1 MKKPLIFFLKT
12 IAMIIVLL
20 LLLFGGFMVYI
31 TVNDY
36 CPQEIE
42 ILVIKGNNQDSII
55 KQREFTLMTWNI
67 GYCGLGKEMDF
78 FYEGGKQVRPNF
90 EEYKNYQNGIMNF
103 ISGND
108 TVDFWLFQEVDKNS
122 KRSYYTNQENLI
134 AEKLYNYDYVFGKNY
149 DVKFVPVPLTS
160 PMGKV
165 VSGVMG
171 FSVFSPEEA
180 YKYAYPVISSWP
192 NKLFMLDKC
201 FILMSFKLLEDKNLV
216 IINTHNSYYIQ
227 DDSLRLL
234 ELAVLKNR
242 VLSEYESGNYVV
254 VGGDWNK
261 LPPGFDKENNL
272 ITEPLQNTV
281 RSISKNFLPEE
292 WFWAYDD
299 KNPTN
304 RALNKKYEKGNTRV
318 SIIDFFVVS
327 PNIEVIEVK
336 TIPLGFE
343 NSDHQPVYL
352 KIRLV
357 K

>member
-12 IAMIIVLL
+12 IALIIVLL

-36 CPQEIE
+36 YPQEIE
-42 ILVIKGNNQDSII
+42 ILVIKGNNRDSII

-90 EEYKNYQNGIMNF
+90 EEYQNYRNGIMNF

-122 KRSYYTNQENLI
+122 KRSYYSNQENLI
-134 AEKLYNYDYVFGKNY
+134 AEKLYYYNYIFGKNY

-165 VSGVMG
+165 VSGIMG
-171 FSVFSPEEA
+171 FSVFRPEEA
-180 YKYAYPVISSWP
+180 YKYAYPVISRWP

-201 FILMSFKLLEDKNLV
+201 FILMRFKLPGDKNLV

-234 ELAVLKNR
+234 ELTVLKNR
-242 VLSEYESGNYVV
+242 ILSEYESGNYVV

-261 LPPGFDKENNL
+261 LPQDFDKENNL
-272 ITEPLQNTV
+272 ITEPIQNTFK
-281 RSISKNFLPEE
+281 SINKNFLPEE
-292 WFWAYDD
+292 WYWAYGN
-299 KNPTN
+299 KYPTN
-304 RALNKKYEKGNTRV
+304 RALNKKYEKGKTRV

-352 KIRLV
+352 KIKLM